1 MGYYLK
7 FYSGA
12 WFYMSVLRRAK
23 GTMIALD
30 TQGTETRDGDRWHI
44 DSYLGSL
51 KTKQAGMFIHEG
63 HAIYNV

>member
-1 MGYYLK
+1 
-7 FYSGA
+7 
-12 WFYMSVLRRAK
+12 MSVLRRAK

-51 KTKQAGMFIHEG
+51 KTKKAGMFIHEG